1 MIYVIYF
8 FAAGFIV
15 LAGMMFFACYRHRH
29 FGLFLMALSY
39 FASGLLAMMQRHW
52 WPLVIGFVLAWVLRM
67 LGMEPKVE
75 VEEARD
81 EGDAKRDEG
90 GGMRNEGKKQ

>member
-15 LAGMMFFACYRHRH
+15 LSAFMFFACYRHRH

-39 FASGLLAMMQRHW
+39 FASGLLAMMQRQW
-52 WPLVIGFVLAWVLRM
+52 WPLVIGFVLAWALRM

-75 VEEARD
+75 VEN
-81 EGDAKRDEG
+81 RDEG
-90 GGMRNEGKKQ
+90 GGLRAEEKTESEATKKQ

>member
-15 LAGMMFFACYRHRH
+15 LSGFMFFACYRHRH

-39 FASGLLAMMQRHW
+39 FASGMLAMMQRHW
-52 WPLVIGFVLAWVLRM
+52 WPLVIGFVLAWALRM

-81 EGDAKRDEG
+81 EGGGTRAEEKTEEKRP
-90 GGMRNEGKKQ
+90 

>member
-8 FAAGFIV
+8 LAAGFIV
-15 LAGMMFFACYRHRH
+15 LSALMFFACYRHRH

-52 WPLVIGFVLAWVLRM
+52 WPLVIGFVLAWMMRM

-75 VEEARD
+75 VEEK
-81 EGDAKRDEG
+81 AKADG
-90 GGMRNEGKKQ
+90 GGRKAEEKTEENRS

>member
-15 LAGMMFFACYRHRH
+15 LSAFMFFACYRHRH

-52 WPLVIGFVLAWVLRM
+52 WPLVIGFVLAWTLRM

-75 VEEARD
+75 VEEEPKAD
-81 EGDAKRDEG
+81 G
-90 GGMRNEGKKQ
+90 GGRKAEGKTEENLP